1 MESKGKKMIDK
12 IRKMS
17 YKEKLMLMDW
27 LNAWYAYN
35 KEVEQIKITVDVS
48 EEWARANLNLEDY

>member
-1 MESKGKKMIDK
+1 
-12 IRKMS
+12 
-17 YKEKLMLMDW
+17 MLMDW

>member
-1 MESKGKKMIDK
+1 MSVTKIKKK

-17 YKEKLMLMDW
+17 YKKKLELMDW

-35 KEVEQIKITVDVS
+35 KEVEQMKITVEVS

>member
-1 MESKGKKMIDK
+1 MKKQ

-17 YKEKLMLMDW
+17 YKEKLQLMDW

-35 KEVEQIKITVDVS
+35 KEVEQMKITVEVS